1 MEDQSLQVASHHELL
16 EVDQVEGKVG
26 GAVRLLEHVV
36 AVREQV
42 LTEDHPSRLALQ
54 QVLASAYQT
63 NGQVKEAVLLLEHVV
78 AIRGRVLAEDNP
90 DRLASQGVL
99 ASAYRANGQVKQAV
113 ALLEHVVEA
122 EQNVLTED
130 HPDRSKP
137 PGVIQI
143 PQITLKEDPQ
153 DRRLPLVAEH
163 IQKTGF
169 PFSIFDSHS
178 EHQNACRPDEG
189 LDEFQMDH
197 HPLFDHT
204 TQHSK
209 SKVSAR
215 ESLPERRLETGKVG
229 TKDWQSSHRDG
240 SEDLAQRSTQAFENV
255 QLRKPPN
262 IPTLEEGFLE
272 SSRMA
277 LQSLETSDVRA
288 GPSTAIPGYVAP
300 VTAIIGTVVAGT
312 AVANAVETR
321 KSGISRRAI
330 EQEDLETR
338 PIERRLMLEEAER
351 KREEDGR
358 KVQEEKRAIDKS
370 KLDRL
375 KARLEIRHLQTTARS
390 VSKGTGSSPPGSP
403 GDLGADF
410 VPVLG
415 LRDLFDRGGCR
426 ETAPLVEEHSPLDSE
441 HLQGIRA
448 ADVFQSTC
456 MTDREDRMSSDD
468 SITPSVELH
477 HNSISEHIEGHPASE
492 TADEQISPL
501 QSLEGRFRRL
511 RCSVADHIS
520 EELGSSTR
528 TVTTTRNDSMSR
540 AEATHLQQPIDAIA
554 MVHLSTGRSAT
565 LPVTT
570 GITEE
575 DYPSG
580 TNIYTEPEQLPI
592 AERMSGRAQGF
603 FYKRENAC
611 NLWGILR

>member
-1 MEDQSLQVASHHELL
+1 
-16 EVDQVEGKVG
+16 
-26 GAVRLLEHVV
+26 
-36 AVREQV
+36 
-42 LTEDHPSRLALQ
+42 
-54 QVLASAYQT
+54 
-63 NGQVKEAVLLLEHVV
+63 
-78 AIRGRVLAEDNP
+78 VLAEDNP

-99 ASAYRANGQVKQAV
+99 ASAYQANGQVKQAVALLEHVVIVQEASLAEDHPVRLASQHALAGAYRANGQVKQAV

-122 EQNVLTED
+122 AQNVLTED

-204 TQHSK
+204 TQHSN

-240 SEDLAQRSTQAFENV
+240 SGHLAQRS
-255 QLRKPPN
+255 
-262 IPTLEEGFLE
+262 TLEEGFLE

-351 KREEDGR
+351 KREEDRR

-370 KLDRL
+370 KWDRL
-375 KARLEIRHLQTTARS
+375 KTRLEIRHLQTTARS
-390 VSKGTGSSPPGSP
+390 VSKSTGSSPPGSP

-410 VPVLG
+410 FPVLG

-580 TNIYTEPEQLPI
+580 TNMYTEPEQLPI